1 LTHQLGS
8 TAIGIRTAGGVV
20 LAVEKRVTSPLLE
33 PSSIEKIMEVDAH
46 LACAM
51 SGLTADARTLI
62 DHGRSEAQNHRFSYN
77 EPLPVESA
85 SQALCDL
92 ALRFGESGEDDD
104 SPMSRPFG
112 VALLL
117 AGCDANGPGLYHAD
131 PSGTSTR
138 CEAKAIGAGS
148 EGAQAQLADAYRADM
163 SLDEAATLA
172 LTTLKAVMEEKISAS
187 NVDIATVAPS
197 YKLFTQAE
205 VQAVIDSISAA
216 AV

>member
-1 LTHQLGS
+1 M
-8 TAIGIRTAGGVV
+8 
-20 LAVEKRVTSPLLE
+20 LAVEKRVTSTLLE
-33 PSSIEKIMEVDAH
+33 PSSIEKIMEVDSH

-62 DHGRSEAQNHRFSYN
+62 DHGRVEAQNHRFSYN
-77 EPLPVESA
+77 EPLPLESA

-104 SPMSRPFG
+104 AAMSRPFG

-117 AGCDANGPGLYHAD
+117 AGCDPVSGAGLYHAD

-138 CEAKAIGAGS
+138 VDAKAIGAGS
-148 EGAQAQLADAYRADM
+148 EGAQSMLQEQYRKDM

-187 NVDIATVAPS
+187 NVDIATVAPT